1 MFGPNVSLGEVM
13 GMGMFPPMTMPAHCN
28 TNAVASLASERE
40 IGSILDSALA
50 GTRYAGGGL
59 AIPETSYVQTD
70 AKRGQVEEL
79 LFNIHLLVCEQLR
92 VTSFIAVTHL
102 ALSPADMNC
111 GVIDRL
117 IDYHTRSQHLGFGIS
132 ALGKQLRELMTPA
145 RVVKLIEN
153 PFGNCPVGFLR
164 SRTEGYLIPIDLTS
178 WPRYEDNYFFGNL
191 PQDVEIYIDGAW
203 Y

>member
-13 GMGMFPPMTMPAHCN
+13 GMGMLSPNPSRYNSTAI
-28 TNAVASLASERE
+28 ASLAGEHE
-40 IGSILDSALA
+40 IANILDSALS

-59 AIPETSYVQTD
+59 AIPETSYVQSD
-70 AKRGQVEEL
+70 AKRSQVEEL
-79 LFNIHLLVCEQLR
+79 LCNIHLLVCEHLR

-102 ALSPADMNC
+102 ALSPADMNN

-117 IDYHTRSQHLGFGIS
+117 VDYHTRSQHLGFGIN
-132 ALGKQLRELMTPA
+132 ALGKQLREQMTPT
-145 RVVKLIEN
+145 RVVKLIQN

-164 SRTEGYLIPIDLTS
+164 SRSDGYLVPIDLTT

-191 PQDVEIYIDGAW
+191 PQDVEIYIDGVW